1 MTGSKLTFISKVGNW
16 LLHLGWV
23 SGYKTDWW
31 NLKPQ
36 CSPNHGKPG
45 HWLVWIEIILVIL
58 GQIEFSDCWFIFSE
72 NSVLCLVLT
81 VFIALTVFLENWWK
95 LCSLIMIG
103 YWYQLVHW
111 SHYGLTPVLLDGVKP
126 CGLMINQLG
135 YCNYMRFE
143 ENWWK

>member
-1 MTGSKLTFISKVGNW
+1 MTGLKLTLIYKVGNW

-36 CSPNHGKPG
+36 CSHNHGKPG
-45 HWLVWIEIILVIL
+45 HRLVWVEIILVIL
-58 GQIEFSDCWFIFSE
+58 GQIEFSEKIIWKF
-72 NSVLCLVLT
+72 CLVLGIIN
-81 VFIALTVFLENWWK
+81 VHSIDCILENWWK
-95 LCSLIMIG
+95 LCSLIMLG
-103 YWYQLVHW
+103 YRYQLVHW

-126 CGLMINQLG
+126 CGLMVNQLG
-135 YCNYMRFE
+135 CCNYMRFE